1 MHAEAVPSSIEGI
14 RTDLF
19 ELIIWSVFCI
29 LLIQTAV
36 FIHTSLLR
44 TTHKFTPHNSDKFH
58 KVGLGKA
65 KSHLI
70 ASSTGALAPD
80 TCTH

>member
-14 RTDLF
+14 HTDLF
-19 ELIIWSVFCI
+19 ELIIWSVFCVQP
-29 LLIQTAV
+29 IQTG
-36 FIHTSLLR
+36 SLYSHIPSAR
-44 TTHKFTPHNSDKFH
+44 NSDKFP

-80 TCTH
+80 TSAH